1 MQCLDLKQFWLN
13 NFQAAYLSSVAE
25 SQNNETQKRKV
36 LSLEKQNCNDFQ
48 GALFLY
54 PNVVWKESIPI
65 KAYQLI
71 GSCRYCNSCN

>member
-1 MQCLDLKQFWLN
+1 MQCLDLKPFWMS
-13 NFQAAYLSSVAE
+13 NFQATYLSSVAE

-54 PNVVWKESIPI
+54 PNAVLKESVQVFTLS
-65 KAYQLI
+65 KERKEKFLV
-71 GSCRYCNSCN
+71 